1 MKPKTKLWLFYICT
15 FSIGYFVAK
24 NKAKKK
30 VQTQDIIQISV
41 ANDNKVDLIV
51 KALGGMDNINDI
63 QATINNVKITLKDI
77 NIIDQDKIK
86 ALGAKGSFLNNNK
99 ITILFGDNSKDIAN
113 KIQNK
118 LTLLSK

>member
-24 NKAKKK
+24 SKAKKK

-51 KALGGMDNINDI
+51 KALGGMDNITDI

-118 LTLLSK
+118 IILLSK